1 MAKMFDRLLLFI
13 YTFIIACSM
22 IVLMFMTFGWIGYHF
37 AENYLDNL
45 YHEPLVRNSLL
56 IVSIVFLFISVRLF
70 YLAIRRNQTHSPSI
84 DLPST
89 HGNVSISMDTVQ
101 NVALRA
107 SGKVKGLNELKAR
120 IQMKDSGL
128 EIDLQTKIDG
138 ESPIPRITEDVQ
150 RIVKEQVELLTGI
163 PVAKVSVY
171 VANIVTAS
179 APTFKSRVE

>member
-13 YTFIIACSM
+13 YTFIIACTM
-22 IVLMFMTFGWIGYHF
+22 IILMCMTFGWIGYKF

-45 YHEPLVRNSLL
+45 YNEPLVRNSLL
-56 IVSIVFLFISVRLF
+56 IVSIVFLVISVRLF
-70 YLAIRRNQTHSPSI
+70 YLAVRRNQTQSPSI

-89 HGNVSISMDTVQ
+89 NGNVSISIETIQ

-107 SGKVKGLNELKAR
+107 SGKIKGLNELKAR

-128 EIDLQTKIDG
+128 EIDLRTKIDG
-138 ESPIPRITEDVQ
+138 ESSIPRITEDVQ

-171 VANIVTAS
+171 IANIVTAS